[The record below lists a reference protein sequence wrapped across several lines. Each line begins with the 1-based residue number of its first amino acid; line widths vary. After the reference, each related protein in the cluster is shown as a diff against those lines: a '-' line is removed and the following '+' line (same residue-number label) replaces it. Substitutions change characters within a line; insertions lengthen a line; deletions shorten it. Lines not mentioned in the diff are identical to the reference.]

1 MSQCIIRYMTSA
13 DLSAVAAIEEATFSQ
28 PWSESGFED
37 AIKRDDT
44 LFLVAIEDGEV
55 CGYIGAYISFGE
67 AEITN
72 VCTATEYR
80 GRGVGTALVKSF
92 FADALERDVEKILLE
107 VRISNEP
114 AIALYKNQGFET
126 IGVRPRFY
134 SFPTEDAL
142 LMEKN
147 IC

>member
-1 MSQCIIRYMTSA
+1 MSQCVIRYMTVA
-13 DLSAVAAIEEATFSQ
+13 DISAVAIIEKATFSQ
-28 PWSESGFED
+28 PWSEKSFED
-37 AIKRDDT
+37 AINRADT
-44 LFLVAIEDGEV
+44 LFLVALEDDVV

-72 VCTATEYR
+72 VCTAVNYR
-80 GRGVGTALVKSF
+80 GRGVGSALVETF
-92 FADALERDVEKILLE
+92 FANACEKEVKKIILE
-107 VRISNEP
+107 VRVSNEP